1 MKHIQVVAAIV
12 IHKIEELM
20 PRSIKLKWLL
30 LIFITLVL
38 PNQQTSYA
46 DLLDLKKHIAIQLD
60 EDSNQLTITNI
71 TKQNVYDQERLKL
84 NKLDLENRWAFFINS
99 IPEEWCR
106 DYPMSGI
113 GYVRVVVDT
122 RKSSQSSDSKTG
134 DLPINL
140 TLIVRDKI
148 VVDRWMG
155 IDPSFN
161 KPLNKIV
168 IKGDEIKVE
177 LYHGGDQPE
186 IYSPP
191 PPVSSKNNNNNFGGK
206 TLLWRPS
213 DTRIARQ
220 CSDRTWTATSF
231 GYYDFKYK
239 KD

>member
-1 MKHIQVVAAIV
+1 M
-12 IHKIEELM
+12 
-20 PRSIKLKWLL
+20 SGNIKFRWLL
-30 LIFITLVL
+30 LLFVALVL
-38 PNQQTSYA
+38 PNQQSSYA
-46 DLLDLKKHIAIQLD
+46 ELLDLKKHIAVQLD

-84 NKLDLENRWAFFINS
+84 NKLDLENRWAFFIKS

-113 GYVRVVVDT
+113 GYVRVVIDT

-177 LYHGGDQPE
+177 LYHSEDQPE
-186 IYSPP
+186 IYSPS
-191 PPVSSKNNNNNFGGK
+191 PPVSPKNNNNKIMEIF
-206 TLLWRPS
+206 
-213 DTRIARQ
+213 
-220 CSDRTWTATSF
+220 
-231 GYYDFKYK
+231 
-239 KD
+239 

>member
-1 MKHIQVVAAIV
+1 MNKLFLISIV
-12 IHKIEELM
+12 TL
-20 PRSIKLKWLL
+20 
-30 LIFITLVL
+30 FLVL
-38 PNQQTSYA
+38 PNQQSSYA
-46 DLLDLKKHIAIQLD
+46 ELLDLKKHIAVQLD

-84 NKLDLENRWAFFINS
+84 NKLDLENRWAFFIKS

-177 LYHGGDQPE
+177 LYHSEDQPE

-206 TLLWRPS
+206 TLLWRPP

-239 KD
+239 KE

>member
-1 MKHIQVVAAIV
+1 M
-12 IHKIEELM
+12 M
-20 PRSIKLKWLL
+20 NKLF
-30 LIFITLVL
+30 LIPIFTLFLVL
-38 PNQQTSYA
+38 PNQEYSYA
-46 DLLDLKKHIAIQLD
+46 ELLDLKKHIAVQLD

-84 NKLDLENRWAFFINS
+84 NKLDLENRWAFFIKS

-106 DYPMSGI
+106 DYPMSGV
-113 GYVRVVVDT
+113 GPVRVVVDT
-122 RKSSQSSDSKTG
+122 RKAGQGYDSKTG
-134 DLPINL
+134 DLLINI

-148 VVDRWMG
+148 VVDQRMG
-155 IDPSFN
+155 VDPSFD

-168 IKGDEIKVE
+168 VKGDEIKVE
-177 LYHGGDQPE
+177 LYHSEDQPE

-191 PPVSSKNNNNNFGGK
+191 PPVSSKNNNNNFGGS
-206 TLLWRPS
+206 TLLWRPP

-220 CSDRTWTATSF
+220 CSDHTWTATSF

>member
-1 MKHIQVVAAIV
+1 MLRH
-12 IHKIEELM
+12 
-20 PRSIKLKWLL
+20 PTF
-30 LIFITLVL
+30 LITIFTLFLIL
-38 PNQQTSYA
+38 PNQQYSYA
-46 DLLDLKKHIAIQLD
+46 ELLDLKKHIAVQLD

-84 NKLDLENRWAFFINS
+84 NKLDLENRWAFFIKS

-155 IDPSFN
+155 IDPSFD

-168 IKGDEIKVE
+168 VKGDEIKVE
-177 LYHGGDQPE
+177 LYHGESQPE
-186 IYSPP
+186 IYSPS
-191 PPVSSKNNNNNFGGK
+191 PPVAPKNNSNNFGGR
-206 TLLWRPS
+206 TLLWRTP
-213 DTRIARQ
+213 DTRIARS

-231 GYYDFKYK
+231 GFDDFKYK
-239 KD
+239 NE